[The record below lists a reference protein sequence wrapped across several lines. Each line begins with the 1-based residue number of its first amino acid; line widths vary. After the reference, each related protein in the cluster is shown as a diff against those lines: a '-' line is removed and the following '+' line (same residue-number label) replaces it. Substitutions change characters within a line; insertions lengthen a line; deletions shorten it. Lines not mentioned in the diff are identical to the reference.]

1 MFIEAK
7 QPLDRYARQVLFPG
21 IGREGQERLA
31 ASAVVV
37 IGCGALGSNVAMAL
51 SRAGVGRL
59 RLIDR
64 DFIELHN
71 LQRQILYTEE
81 DVRQQIPKAVAAE
94 RHLRMGNS
102 SIQVEGIVADVTNR
116 NVEELVKGAQ
126 VIVDALDN
134 VETRY
139 LLNDVSLKH
148 RLPWVYGGAVASTG
162 MVMTFVPGRTACL
175 RCLYPELPEVSLAV
189 TCDTAGI
196 VNAAPMVVGALE
208 SVAVIK
214 LLVGERE
221 LAPALHLDVWSGNFR
236 RLATLA
242 APLPGCPACQGHYE
256 FLDGRFGSRTT
267 ILCGQ
272 NAVQVT
278 PSTKNRASLEELA
291 ERLRPLGEV
300 EVNEFLLRFSV
311 EGSQMVLFPDGRAI
325 VKDVTDETAARELY
339 AKYIGM

>member
-1 MFIEAK
+1 MLFGPR

-31 ASAVVV
+31 ASSVVV
-37 IGCGALGSNVAMAL
+37 IGCGALGSSVAMAL

-59 RLIDR
+59 RLVDR
-64 DFIELHN
+64 DFIEMHN

-94 RHLRMGNS
+94 RHLRLGNS
-102 SIQVEGIVADVTNR
+102 SIQIEGIVADVTNR
-116 NVEELVKGAQ
+116 NVEELVKGTQ

-148 RLPWVYGGAVASTG
+148 RLPWVYGGAVASMG
-162 MVMTFVPGRTACL
+162 MVMTFVPGRTPCL
-175 RCLYPELPEVSLAV
+175 RCLYPELPEVGLAV

-214 LLVGERE
+214 LLVGDRE
-221 LAPALHLDVWSGNFR
+221 LTPAIHLDVWSGSFR
-236 RLATLA
+236 RLATVA
-242 APLPGCPACQGHYE
+242 APAPGCPACHGQFE

-278 PSTKNRASLEELA
+278 PSTTCKVSLPELA
-291 ERLRPLGEV
+291 ERLRPLGPV
-300 EVNEFLLRFSV
+300 VVNEFLLRFSV
-311 EGSQMVLFPDGRAI
+311 EGSQLVLFPDGRAI
-325 VKDVTDETAARELY
+325 VKNISDETAARELY
-339 AKYIGM
+339 ARYIGM